1 MVKSA
6 ERSPAKWLKDNQYA
20 VRAAFWGAMAI
31 PTLIWWR
38 DSVALVLVI
47 SLATQIDTS
56 LGAHEARKARK
67 EGNGKT
73 D

>member
-1 MVKSA
+1 MVKK
-6 ERSPAKWLKDNQYA
+6 RSWLKDNQYLI
-20 VRAAFWGAMAI
+20 RAIFWGCMAI
-31 PTLIWWR
+31 PTLLFWR

-67 EGNGKT
+67 EGSGKT

>member
-1 MVKSA
+1 ML
-6 ERSPAKWLKDNQYA
+6 RWLKDNQYA
-20 VRAAFWGAMAI
+20 VRAGFWTCMAVPI
-31 PTLIWWR
+31 LLFWR
-38 DSVALVLVI
+38 DSVALVLMI

-67 EGNGKT
+67 ENS

>member
-1 MVKSA
+1 MAKSGA
-6 ERSPAKWLKDNQYA
+6 RGSWLKDNQYLIRAIFWSCMA
-20 VRAAFWGAMAI
+20 V
-31 PTLIWWR
+31 PTLLFWR

-67 EGNGKT
+67 ENG